1 MKNETMFVCFYCD
14 SEDTAGFVC
23 SECEVNKCEECFSRI
38 ERDEAVCVEC
48 LQYSSLFANNSFVI
62 QVVSSLD
69 PSPGKRISYFE
80 GTDFQGTFAQ
90 AVHFLKQTLPG
101 KHSEIVIRVHQP
113 LSGG

>member
-1 MKNETMFVCFYCD
+1 MKNETMVVCFYCD
-14 SEDTAGFVC
+14 SQDSAAFVC

-38 ERDEAVCVEC
+38 ERHEDICVEC
-48 LQYSSLFANNSFVI
+48 LQNSSLFADNNFVI

-80 GTDFQGTFAQ
+80 GTDLQGTFTQ
-90 AVHFLKQTLPG
+90 ALHFLTQTWSG
-101 KHSEIVIRVHQP
+101 RHSEIVIRIHQP